1 MSETFSEKV
10 VEIYKEKGMQ
20 GILENSLDF
29 GGTDLTEDGI
39 LRREITIT
47 LELKDIFFL
56 ALLYL
61 SGEFLKKVGS
71 RAGERFADWTLD
83 NLADFV
89 KNRRG
94 KLCNFFGRM
103 GFEKRKE
110 ELAEQMIKEVTE
122 AARKVSQWT
131 GKK

>member
-89 KNRRG
+89 KNRRRE
-94 KLCNFFGRM
+94 LCDFFGRM
-103 GFEKRKE
+103 GFEKGKE